1 MVSFIFG
8 PRAGFDSV
16 TYLVRLTR
24 KSHFSP
30 EFLPLIR
37 NVVYRSEHVEN
48 HLNPY
53 WTPLTLGLE
62 KICFCDLDWPIKITI
77 KDHQHNGEHRVIGN
91 FETTTRELL
100 ERVAIRG
107 NADRETA
114 FEIFGETSASTQIT
128 RGLIV
133 VTVAELLLEQQ

>member
-1 MVSFIFG
+1 MAF
-8 PRAGFDSV
+8 AW
-16 TYLVRLTR
+16 
-24 KSHFSP
+24 P
-30 EFLPLIR
+30 EMNATEPK
-37 NVVYRSEHVEN
+37 V
-48 HLNPY
+48 
-53 WTPLTLGLE
+53 
-62 KICFCDLDWPIKITI
+62 I

-114 FEIFGETSASTQIT
+114 FEIFGEKPASTQIT

-133 VTVAELLLEQQ
+133 VTVAKLLLEQQ